1 MTEPK
6 APPPIALT
14 PEQAHRF
21 KLQVGLAIEDAGEAG
36 REFADGFNEKLGD
49 LLVDV
54 ARTAHAGIE
63 EVFSELKKD
72 DLNGACEE
80 AHKTIDAIAAVL
92 QGDEDEP
99 E

>member
-1 MTEPK
+1 MTDPK

-21 KLQVGLAIEDAGEAG
+21 KLQVGLALEDAG
-36 REFADGFNEKLGD
+36 RDFADGFNEKLEDILG
-49 LLVDV
+49 DV
-54 ARTAHAGIE
+54 ARATHAGIE

-80 AHKTIDAIAAVL
+80 AHKAVDAIATVL
-92 QGDEDEP
+92 RGDDDDQP